1 MARILRTGDE
11 IRQWAE
17 ARGGQPAW
25 AELPSGTRTQIT
37 LRIVFDQYLLNS
49 GESQDQD
56 RPGGLD
62 LVSWDD
68 WLGELKHQK
77 LVLRVGDRIEGVLDN
92 DFEFVPEGTTD

>member
-1 MARILRTGDE
+1 MSRILRSPDE

-25 AELPSGTRTQIT
+25 SELPSGTRSQIT

-49 GESQDQD
+49 GEAQDTD

-62 LVSWDD
+62 LVSWDE
-68 WLGELKHQK
+68 WITELGNQK
-77 LVLRVGDRIEGVLDN
+77 LALKVGDRVEGVLDN
-92 DFEFVPEGTTD
+92 DFEFVPA

>member
-1 MARILRTGDE
+1 MARILKTGDE

-17 ARGGQPAW
+17 ARGGTPAW
-25 AELPSGTRTQIT
+25 SELPSGTKSQIV

-49 GESQDQD
+49 GEAQDTD

-68 WLGELKHQK
+68 WLGELKQQK
-77 LVLRVGDRIEGVLDN
+77 LALRVGDRVEGVLDN
-92 DFEFVPEGTTD
+92 DFEYVPEGTTA